1 MNGFLQFVRPLL
13 EQGHALLRER
23 PRITPADL
31 PSVASFLAAAHAGAR
46 LDVAGPLLPFDEPA
60 ALAAAECVWWACWFL
75 VNRNEPADDVERV
88 LKLPLPPRSAA
99 AHLSGDLLLRFLPA
113 IHRRA
118 RALAPDDLLT
128 RWCEN
133 LLRQW
138 PLSGVLADIGEAPT
152 TTLDFAGHPGLL
164 LLYAERLADHLR
176 PAWVPS
182 GPGCQ
187 QVELVFAER
196 GLRVPVMS
204 DEYTQKKD
212 T

>member
-23 PRITPADL
+23 PRVTAADL
-31 PSVASFLAAAHAGAR
+31 PPVASFLAGVHAGAR

-60 ALAAAECVWWACWFL
+60 ALAVAERFWWACWFL
-75 VNRNEPADDVERV
+75 VNRNEPATEVEQV
-88 LKLPLPPRSAA
+88 LTLPRPPRSAA

-118 RALAPDDLLT
+118 RALAADDLLT
-128 RWCEN
+128 HWCEN

-152 TTLDFAGHPGLL
+152 TPLDFGGHPGLL
-164 LLYAERLADHLR
+164 LLYAERLAEHLR
-176 PAWVPS
+176 PAWIPT
-182 GPGCQ
+182 GPGGQ

-196 GLRVPVMS
+196 GLRVPALS
-204 DEYTQKKD
+204 EE
-212 T
+212 